1 MAENQ
6 PIKVVG
12 YCRVSTEDK
21 GQDPLR
27 QKELLQRWADYN
39 KVHLAEVVLD
49 EGTSGSVSPLTR
61 KKVKEAI
68 ALAKQHGAEG
78 LVVETA
84 DRWTRGGLEDGVMSR
99 AALLQEHRLAL
110 YMTDMQFG
118 MDKMLAQIMLA
129 IRDAMAEDWLRRHK
143 ARVAQGLR
151 RASEKGWP
159 KGKPGNPGKEPL
171 NLEEQ
176 EIVRQARLEN
186 KGWGQI
192 SVAIQHHREAHLV
205 ADARVRRERSVSDWW
220 VRDQWRRLTRGNS
233 AIPSGPVGL
242 EPVAAGAVEEN
253 ASRKEGA

>member
-1 MAENQ
+1 MNG
-6 PIKVVG
+6 PTKVIG
-12 YCRVSTEDK
+12 YARVSTEDK

-27 QKELLQRWADYN
+27 QKELLQRWADLN
-39 KVHLAEVVLD
+39 KVDLVSVVLD
-49 EGTSGSVSPLTR
+49 EGTSGSISPLTR

-68 ALAKQHGAEG
+68 ILAKQHGAEG

-110 YMTDMQFG
+110 FMTDMQFG

-159 KGKPGNPGKEPL
+159 RGKPGNPGKEPL

-176 EIVRQARLEN
+176 EIVRQARLDG

-192 SVAIQHHREAHLV
+192 SVAIQHHREAHTV

-220 VRDQWRRLTRGNS
+220 VRDQWRRLLRGNS
-233 AIPSGPVGL
+233 PKSSGSDTMVQ
-242 EPVAAGAVEEN
+242 VTAGAFEEN
-253 ASRKEGA
+253 GSPRKVT